1 MAKQVQRVCHDTL
14 PWLISFSLDLMRA
27 QISVLFFTATVIMFA
42 SCAAPFRVAGIR
54 TSGRI
59 GEISV
64 ADIEAA
70 VTAYQGS
77 IWHGPAKIGE
87 IEVIS
92 HDEVRMHDLPPP
104 SSYTSMVRVKR
115 KWVMASVVLVHP
127 IY

>member
-1 MAKQVQRVCHDTL
+1 
-14 PWLISFSLDLMRA
+14 MRA
-27 QISVLFFTATVIMFA
+27 QISVLFLTATVIVFA
-42 SCAAPFRVAGIR
+42 SCAAPFRVAGVR

-59 GEISV
+59 EEISV

-70 VTAYQGS
+70 VKAYQAW

-92 HDEVRMHDLPPP
+92 HDEIRMHDSPPP
-104 SSYTSMVRVKR
+104 SNYISMVRVR
-115 KWVMASVVLVHP
+115 GKWVMGSVVLVHP